1 MRRRLLAIVV
11 ALPIV
16 LAGATFGA
24 WLWLTASVRT
34 AVEQWAQQQR
44 AGGTDVTWQA
54 LDVSGPPWRL
64 TSHIDGAK
72 IGRTDGPLPWSW
84 SPPPLAL
91 DVFPLKLDEFG
102 LAAGGLH
109 RVDLLLDGRPR
120 RLVIATTAAGARVRL
135 DGDGLLAAL
144 AGRAQDLQFSVV
156 DEPFEL
162 RAAQGE
168 IAIERPPS
176 AGRPA
181 AALAVSLIAMARF
194 DGVVLPVIPTGPFGQ
209 TVELIGAAG
218 ELRGVL
224 PKAPPAQA
232 LEAWRADG
240 GTLELQRLEL
250 IWGPLRAVADGT
262 LALDADLQPVAAL
275 VARVQGL
282 TDAID
287 AMELAA
293 LIDGRT
299 AAIARLAVVAFS
311 RVPDGGGV
319 PELQVPV
326 TIQDRQLSLGPVR
339 LVTLPRLAWP

>member
-16 LAGATFGA
+16 LAGAAFGA

-34 AVEQWAQQQR
+34 AVEQWAAQQR
-44 AGGTDVTWQA
+44 AGGTDVTWRA
-54 LDVSGPPWRL
+54 LDVNGPPWRL

-72 IGRTDGPLPWSW
+72 IGRADGPLPWSW
-84 SPPPLAL
+84 SPPPLAF

-120 RLVIATTAAGARVRL
+120 RLVIATTTAGARVRL

-144 AGRAQDLQFSVV
+144 AGRAQDMQFSIV

-162 RAAQGE
+162 QVAQGE
-168 IAIERPPS
+168 IAIERPPYDG
-176 AGRPA
+176 GRA

-194 DGVVLPVIPTGPFGQ
+194 DDVVLPVIPTGPFGQ
-209 TVELIGAAG
+209 TVELIGGAG

-224 PKAPPAQA
+224 PNAPPAQA

-293 LIDGRT
+293 LIDPRT

-311 RVPDGGGV
+311 RVPDGGGA

-326 TIQDRQLSLGPVR
+326 TIQNRQLSLGPVP
-339 LVTLPRLAWP
+339 LLTLPRLEWP